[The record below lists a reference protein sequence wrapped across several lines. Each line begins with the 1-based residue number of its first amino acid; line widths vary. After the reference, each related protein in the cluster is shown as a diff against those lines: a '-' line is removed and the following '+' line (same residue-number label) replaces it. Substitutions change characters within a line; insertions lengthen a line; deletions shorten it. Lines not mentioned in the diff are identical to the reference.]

1 MRLRLFLLLGAALAL
16 GLTGWLTRWG
26 GAPWLEE
33 LAAVFAPE
41 GVPPEEFARLQDQ
54 VARLGAENVLL
65 RGRLG
70 QYDGIKGEGQVPPER
85 VVVARGRIISRSIRA
100 GRRYAELDI
109 GRVDGI
115 ERGMPVVDGWSLAGV
130 VAGTDDGRC
139 LIQWVSDGESRIA
152 ARVITS
158 DDDGKPK
165 LLCECICAGT
175 GRRAELQLEGL
186 ETGSGIEV
194 SPGMHIVT
202 AGGDGRLPPGLVLG
216 SITAAG
222 RAGGDRWQVVVRP
235 SRDPELAESL
245 LVLRLAK

>member
-1 MRLRLFLLLGAALAL
+1 MRLRLFLLIGSALVLGA
-16 GLTGWLTRWG
+16 TGWLTRWG
-26 GAPWLEE
+26 GGIWLGE
-33 LAAVFAPE
+33 LASSFAPE
-41 GVPPEEFARLQDQ
+41 GAPPEDFARLQDQ
-54 VARLGAENVLL
+54 VARLSGENVLL

-70 QYDGIKGEGQVPPER
+70 QYENIKGEGQTPPER

-100 GRRYAELDI
+100 GRRYAELDL
-109 GRVDGI
+109 GRIDGI

-139 LIQWVSDGESRIA
+139 LVQWVSDGESRIA
-152 ARVITS
+152 ARVITT
-158 DDDGKPK
+158 DEDGKPK

-186 ETGSGIEV
+186 ETGSGIDV
-194 SPGMHIVT
+194 SPGIVT

-216 SITAAG
+216 SVTAAG

-245 LVLRLAK
+245 LILRLAK